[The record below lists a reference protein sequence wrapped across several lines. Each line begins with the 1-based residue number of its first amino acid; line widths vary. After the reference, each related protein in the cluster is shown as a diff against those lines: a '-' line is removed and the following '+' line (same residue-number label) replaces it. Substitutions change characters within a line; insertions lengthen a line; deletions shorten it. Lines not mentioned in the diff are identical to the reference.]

1 MRVHPHIA
9 RQIKAFIALAFL
21 LITASAHAQTYS
33 LEALQGGWWRDCNDP
48 AVEFHI
54 DGDQYS
60 GDFEGSYKI
69 TLKGD
74 ILTFNHGLIDG
85 HSVHVTEKPQSFQIL
100 NVTKEELILRP
111 VSDNQG
117 DWLLKS
123 CKESR

>member
-1 MRVHPHIA
+1 MRYHSNLLLLLQSIIA
-9 RQIKAFIALAFL
+9 ATFL
-21 LITASAHAQTYS
+21 NAVVSAHAQTYS